1 MPNTLYYGDNLD
13 VMRNHLDDASIDLVY
28 LDPPFNS
35 NRDYN
40 VLFKEQSGM
49 DSPAQIKAFGDTW
62 KWANAAL
69 DWANFPELC
78 PNTRVQNLM
87 QGFVDTLGCNDVTAY
102 LVMMAPRLYHL
113 HRVLKPTGSLYLHCD
128 PTASHYLKCLLDA
141 IFEPR
146 NFRNEIIWRRSN
158 SHNSTTLQYG
168 PIHDTILFYTKSDAF
183 TFHPGTRP
191 YTRGYI
197 EDRFTHEDERGRFQ
211 TNYLTGPGTRNGES
225 GKIWKG
231 FDPTTAG
238 RHWAIPK
245 SLREYLPEEGAG
257 MKSHQQLDALYA
269 QNLIVFPKK
278 TGGQPMYKQYI
289 GGGTAYQD
297 IWAYQPNTRGV
308 LYNTEEC
315 IDEDVKYLEGEQ
327 EKLGYPTQK
336 PSGLLERIVSTS
348 SNPGDT
354 VLDPFCGCGTAII
367 AAQALGRHWVGIDIT
382 PIATSLIID
391 RLADKFQ
398 LRDQQQVKPADPDF
412 ARAFAVKGLP
422 EDLDAA
428 RKLFHDNPK
437 DFEMWA
443 VGKIPMK
450 PQDKKGADGGID
462 GVKDYYVG
470 DKKPIRAVAQV
481 KGGKVGVAQVRD
493 LIGVM
498 TREKATL
505 GLFVCLEPPT
515 QNMKDEA
522 IHAGFYTLPLTGRK
536 VPQVQIRTISDLL
549 DGRAFDLP
557 HIQAPV
563 QAVAEAAA
571 ALRQMPMDL

>member
-141 IFEPR
+141 IFGPKC
-146 NFRNEIIWRRSN
+146 FRNEIIWRRTTA
-158 SHNSTTLQYG
+158 HNDAGQYG
-168 PIHDTILFYTKSDAF
+168 RIHDIILFYTKGNTHTWNVSYQK
-183 TFHPGTRP
+183 
-191 YTRGYI
+191 YTPEFLERFKR
-197 EDRFTHEDERGRFQ
+197 EDKDGRKWYDDNLSGAGA
-211 TNYLTGPGTRNGES
+211 TKNTYL
-225 GKIWKG
+225 WKG
-231 FDPTTAG
+231 MKPPPG
-238 RHWAIPK
+238 RHWGYDYATMERFEAEGRLLYTSSGMPRLKRYLDEAPGIPMQ
-245 SLREYLPEEGAG
+245 S
-257 MKSHQQLDALYA
+257 
-269 QNLIVFPKK
+269 VW
-278 TGGQPMYKQYI
+278 T
-289 GGGTAYQD
+289 D
-297 IWAYQPNTRGV
+297 IYPINSQAAER
-308 LYNTEEC
+308 
-315 IDEDVKYLEGEQ
+315 
-327 EKLGYPTQK
+327 LGYPTQK
-336 PSGLLERIVSTS
+336 PLALLERIITAS

-367 AAQALGRHWVGIDIT
+367 GAQALGRNWVGIDIT

-549 DGRAFDLP
+549 DGREFDLP